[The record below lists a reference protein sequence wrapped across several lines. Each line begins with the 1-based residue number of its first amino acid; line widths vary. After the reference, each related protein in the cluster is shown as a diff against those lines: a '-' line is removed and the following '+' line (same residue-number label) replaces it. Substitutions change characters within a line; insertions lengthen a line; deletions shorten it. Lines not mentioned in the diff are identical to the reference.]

1 MVEKDSGRRRRLR
14 SQERIPRLRSRGRAN
29 RRKLL
34 DTAAQLLADPD
45 TETLRFAD
53 VFEAAGVSRGS
64 AYRIY
69 IGLDDLL
76 HDLVAEWLN
85 NFVDHLASSEPPAI
99 PEDWMVLSDFLVERA
114 ADYWKSTDETLRVLP
129 RIRTNLPESHRES
142 QLTLSRIIGEI
153 FARYF
158 VIPQLEDWDA
168 VLGFYVQICDAT
180 FSDSVRRDG
189 RITEQRLV
197 EAQAL
202 CRTYLAFY
210 LPSWLP
216 SRSESPRSRS

>member
-1 MVEKDSGRRRRLR
+1 MR
-14 SQERIPRLRSRGRAN
+14 SEERIPRLRSRGRAN

-34 DTAAQLLADPD
+34 ETAERLLADPN
-45 TETLRFAD
+45 TQNLRFSD

-76 HDLVAEWLN
+76 HDLTAEWLN
-85 NFVDHLASSEPPAI
+85 NFVDYLASSEPPAA
-99 PEDWMVLSDFLVERA
+99 PEDWMALSDFLVDRA
-114 ADYWKSTDETLRVLP
+114 ASYWKNTEETLRVLP
-129 RIRTNLPESHRES
+129 RIRTNLPESHKRS
-142 QLTLSRIIGEI
+142 QHTLSRIIGEI
-153 FARYF
+153 FSRYF
-158 VIPQLEDWDA
+158 VLPAVENWHA
-168 VLGFYVQICDAT
+168 VLSFYVQICDAT
-180 FSDSVRRDG
+180 FSDSVRREG
-189 RITEQRLV
+189 RITEQRKS

-216 SRSESPRSRS
+216 TRQDTAGTRA